1 MPYTIRLI
9 ENPESPVPII
19 EIDGV
24 DGKAPLNLK
33 LVDRVYQP
41 FTTIPDPHLFGVQ
54 FVAWRDDELDH
65 RGNPFT
71 SGSGNAFDFKTTL
84 SHAAHSLCQG
94 WQPDENKPMPGWMA
108 RDWKIKKTQ
117 RIIAKPLLACWRK
130 IIQQALETIPMAA
143 MAQREY
149 FVTQRQEGLFL
160 PDFSIPHVLEDYKRF
175 SAFVWFYSLFIRG
188 HYSVLDTIG
197 NIYQFWEQNEARFG
211 ENVITFTPEQRAEIF
226 ANWRG
231 IMGAYHG
238 QEKEQNAGNGIAIF
252 GVSSAIWRQVDSFPT
267 KPYRALNA
275 TLSNFPKSRVPQDVL
290 EAFWTIQPKLPRPL
304 LSRRELLWAMLS
316 PMIMEPTF
324 THHRFNYDKAQI
336 REGMAYYAEH
346 ICHEKRNPDRS
357 EHIAEL
363 WSFIY
368 DGARIASNLDVDNT
382 ADYVSSATS
391 LVSLIRRSQEAH
403 EWERRIALEREKE
416 RAEDNAALDS
426 MIAPEPSVP
435 LPATK
440 DGILRLLKVASDF
453 HNEGISMGH
462 CIAGKHY
469 LLRAMKG
476 EAFYIHGEYKN
487 CPFTAE
493 VYADGTIAQIRGI
506 RNATNDA
513 TKWGAKVLKRWA
525 KQLAANP
532 VEYGKLVASPELQA
546 LQDFNEVPF

>member
-9 ENPESPVPII
+9 ENPESAVPII

-24 DGKAPLNLK
+24 DGKAPLKLK
-33 LVDRVYQP
+33 IIDRVYQP
-41 FTTIPDPHLFGVQ
+41 FTTIPDPHLFGIQ

-94 WQPDENKPMPGWMA
+94 WQAKEDGPMPVWVA
-108 RDWKIKKTQ
+108 REWKIKKTQ

-130 IIQQALETIPMAA
+130 IIQQALETFPMAA

-149 FVTQRQEGLFL
+149 IVTQRQEGLFL
-160 PDFSIPHVLEDYKRF
+160 PDFEGGHVLEDYKRF

-238 QEKEQNAGNGIAIF
+238 QKYEFQPGTYA
-252 GVSSAIWRQVDSFPT
+252 GVSNNIWREIGSFPT

-304 LSRRELLWAMLS
+304 LSRRELLWAMLC
-316 PMIMEPTF
+316 PVILDVTAMP
-324 THHRFNYDKAQI
+324 HRFNYDKKEI

-346 ICHEKRNPDRS
+346 ICHEKRSPDKS
-357 EHIAEL
+357 EHITEL
-363 WSFIY
+363 WTFIY
-368 DGARIASNLDVDNT
+368 DGARIAGAMEGYET
-382 ADYVSSATS
+382 HVSSATS

-416 RAEDNAALDS
+416 RAAAYAALDS

-435 LPATK
+435 LPAPK

-453 HNEGISMGH
+453 HTEGISMGH

-487 CPFTAE
+487 CPFTVE

-525 KQLAANP
+525 KQMANNP
-532 VEYGKLVASPELQA
+532 SQIRNVVDNPELLA
-546 LQDFNEVPF
+546 LQDFVPF